1 MKYKLALLLTLT
13 MMMPTATTAFAAETN
28 TETVEA
34 TESVSEENTSE
45 ESVSE
50 ESTSEESSADTEESG
65 IWQLTFDEALE
76 MAEDNSSDLNNV
88 AEKAEYLQDLK
99 EDIWDITGSFSVPS
113 VSYQQWV
120 DDDVY
125 SIYSQIQSISS
136 SMTQNRYTEE
146 ITKLTLESTVKSYF
160 TSILSDESSL
170 EVAKK
175 EAEVKKTQYLQGQT
189 KNKMGLISD
198 YDLRTL
204 ETDYKT
210 AVDNVETLERTIEEE
225 YRSFNQLLGISDDT
239 EYELVYDIEYTPYEM
254 GQSMTQYIQNKL
266 NTDYTIKQLEQNVD
280 DAEFNKN
287 YMSMSSTNSQS
298 ASNKYSY
305 EEAKSTLKTAKEDKE
320 LAIQNAYNEVKELE
334 DQYET
339 AQRNLET
346 AKSNLELAEL
356 NYSLGRNTALD
367 VTMAELDV
375 EEAEN
380 TLAQIVY
387 SHDMKIYQLEN
398 TELL

>member
-1 MKYKLALLLTLT
+1 MKLNRNAAKERRFFMKYKLALLLTLT
-13 MMMPTATTAFAAETN
+13 MMMPTATTAFAAETS
-28 TETVEA
+28 TETA
-34 TESVSEENTSE
+34 A
-45 ESVSE
+45 
-50 ESTSEESSADTEESG
+50 ESTSEEGTVSTEESG
-65 IWQLTFDEALE
+65 VWQLTYEEALE
-76 MAEDNSSDLNNV
+76 LAEDNSSDLDNV

-99 EDIWDITGSFSVPS
+99 EDIWDITGSFSVPT

-120 DDDVY
+120 DDEVY

-198 YDLRTL
+198 YNLRTL

-210 AVDNVETLERTIEEE
+210 AVDNMETLERTIEEE

-266 NTDYTIKQLEQNVD
+266 NTDYTIKQLEQDVD

-320 LAIQNAYNEVKELE
+320 LAIQNAYNEVQELE
-334 DQYET
+334 NQYET
-339 AQRNLET
+339 ALRNLET

-367 VTMAELDV
+367 VTKAELDV

-387 SHDMKIYQLEN
+387 SHDMKVYQLEN

>member
-1 MKYKLALLLTLT
+1 MKLNRNAAKERRFFMKYKLALLLTLT
-13 MMMPTATTAFAAETN
+13 MMMPTATTAFAAETS
-28 TETVEA
+28 TETA
-34 TESVSEENTSE
+34 A
-45 ESVSE
+45 
-50 ESTSEESSADTEESG
+50 ESTSEEGTVSTEESG
-65 IWQLTFDEALE
+65 VWQLTFEEALE
-76 MAEDNSSDLNNV
+76 LAEDNSSDLDNV

-99 EDIWDITGSFSVPS
+99 EDIWDITGSFSVPT

-120 DDDVY
+120 DDEVY

-175 EAEVKKTQYLQGQT
+175 EVEVKKTQYLQGQT

-320 LAIQNAYNEVKELE
+320 LAIQNAYNEVQELE
-334 DQYET
+334 NQYET

-367 VTMAELDV
+367 VTKAELDV

-387 SHDMKIYQLEN
+387 SHDMKVYQLEN

>member
-1 MKYKLALLLTLT
+1 MKLNRNAAKERRFFMKYKLALLLTLT
-13 MMMPTATTAFAAETN
+13 MMMPTATTAFAAETS
-28 TETVEA
+28 TETA
-34 TESVSEENTSE
+34 
-45 ESVSE
+45 E
-50 ESTSEESSADTEESG
+50 ESTSEEGTVSTEESG
-65 IWQLTFDEALE
+65 VWQLTYEEALE
-76 MAEDNSSDLNNV
+76 LAEDNSSDLDNV

-99 EDIWDITGSFSVPS
+99 EDIWDITGSFSVPT

-175 EAEVKKTQYLQGQT
+175 ETEVKKTQYLQGQT

-320 LAIQNAYNEVKELE
+320 LAIQNAYNEVQELE
-334 DQYET
+334 NQYET

-367 VTMAELDV
+367 VTKAELDV

-387 SHDMKIYQLEN
+387 SHDMKVYQLEN

>member
-28 TETVEA
+28 TETA
-34 TESVSEENTSE
+34 A
-45 ESVSE
+45 
-50 ESTSEESSADTEESG
+50 ESTSEEGTVSTEESG
-65 IWQLTFDEALE
+65 VWQLTFEEALE
-76 MAEDNSSDLNNV
+76 LAEDNSSDLDNV

-99 EDIWDITGSFSVPS
+99 EDIWDITGSFSVPT

-320 LAIQNAYNEVKELE
+320 LAIQNAYNEVQELE
-334 DQYET
+334 NQYET

-367 VTMAELDV
+367 VTKAELDV

-387 SHDMKIYQLEN
+387 SHDMKVYQLEN

>member
-13 MMMPTATTAFAAETN
+13 MMMPTATTVFAAETR
-28 TETVEA
+28 TET
-34 TESVSEENTSE
+34 TT
-45 ESVSE
+45 
-50 ESTSEESSADTEESG
+50 ESTSEEGAVSTEESG
-65 IWQLTFDEALE
+65 VWQLTFEEALE
-76 MAEDNSSDLNNV
+76 LAEDNSSDLDNV

-99 EDIWDITGSFSVPS
+99 EDIWDITGSFSVPT

-120 DDDVY
+120 DDEVY

-320 LAIQNAYNEVKELE
+320 LAIQNVYNEVQELE
-334 DQYET
+334 NQYET

-346 AKSNLELAEL
+346 AKSNPELAEL

-367 VTMAELDV
+367 VTKAELDV

-387 SHDMKIYQLEN
+387 SHDMKVYQLEN

>member
-1 MKYKLALLLTLT
+1 MKKYFAKGKTVAATAMAALLVS
-13 MMMPTATTAFAAETN
+13 TTAFAAEKPQ
-28 TETVEA
+28 ESIPA
-34 TESVSEENTSE
+34 TEILTIEEAQALE
-45 ESVSE
+45 AQKEKE
-50 ESTSEESSADTEESG
+50 
-65 IWQLTFDEALE
+65 LTFEEAVEL
-76 MAEDNSSDLNNV
+76 ATKNSSDLRSV
-88 AEKAEYLQDLK
+88 AETADYLQDLK
-99 EDIWDITGSFSVPS
+99 EDIWDITGSFSVPT

-120 DDDVY
+120 DDEVY

-254 GQSMTQYIQNKL
+254 GQSMTQYIQNKV

-320 LAIQNAYNEVKELE
+320 LAIQNAYNEVQELE
-334 DQYET
+334 NQYET

-367 VTMAELDV
+367 VTKAELDV

-387 SHDMKIYQLEN
+387 SHDMKVYQLEN

>member
-1 MKYKLALLLTLT
+1 MKLNRNAAKERRFFMKYKLALLLTLT
-13 MMMPTATTAFAAETN
+13 MMMPTATTAFAAETS
-28 TETVEA
+28 TETA
-34 TESVSEENTSE
+34 A
-45 ESVSE
+45 
-50 ESTSEESSADTEESG
+50 ESTSEEGTVSTEESG
-65 IWQLTFDEALE
+65 VWQLTYEEALE
-76 MAEDNSSDLNNV
+76 LAEDNSSDLDNV

-99 EDIWDITGSFSVPS
+99 EDIWDITGSFSVPT

-225 YRSFNQLLGISDDT
+225 YRSFNRLLGISDDT

-266 NTDYTIKQLEQNVD
+266 NTDYTIKQLEQDVD

-320 LAIQNAYNEVKELE
+320 LAIQNVYNEVQELE
-334 DQYET
+334 NQYET

-367 VTMAELDV
+367 VTKAELDV

-387 SHDMKIYQLEN
+387 SHDIKVYQLEN

>member
-13 MMMPTATTAFAAETN
+13 MMMPTATTAFAAETS
-28 TETVEA
+28 TETA
-34 TESVSEENTSE
+34 A
-45 ESVSE
+45 
-50 ESTSEESSADTEESG
+50 ESTSEEGTVSTEESG
-65 IWQLTFDEALE
+65 VWQLTYEEALE
-76 MAEDNSSDLNNV
+76 LAEDNSSDLDNV

-99 EDIWDITGSFSVPS
+99 EDIWDITGSFSVPT

-120 DDDVY
+120 DDEVY

-146 ITKLTLESTVKSYF
+146 IAKLTLESTVKSYF

-320 LAIQNAYNEVKELE
+320 LAIQNAYNEVQELE
-334 DQYET
+334 NQYET

-367 VTMAELDV
+367 VTKAELDV

-387 SHDMKIYQLEN
+387 SHDMKVYQLEN

>member
-13 MMMPTATTAFAAETN
+13 MMMPTATTAFAAETS
-28 TETVEA
+28 TETA
-34 TESVSEENTSE
+34 A
-45 ESVSE
+45 
-50 ESTSEESSADTEESG
+50 ESTSEEGTVSTEENG
-65 IWQLTFDEALE
+65 VWKLTFEEALE
-76 MAEDNSSDLNNV
+76 LAEDNSSDLDNV

-99 EDIWDITGSFSVPS
+99 EDIWDITGSFSVPT

-120 DDDVY
+120 DDEVY

-210 AVDNVETLERTIEEE
+210 AVGNVETLERTIEEE

-320 LAIQNAYNEVKELE
+320 LAIQNAYNEVQELE
-334 DQYET
+334 NQYET

-367 VTMAELDV
+367 VTKAELDV

-387 SHDMKIYQLEN
+387 SHDMKVYQLEN

>member
-13 MMMPTATTAFAAETN
+13 MMMPTATTAFAAETS
-28 TETVEA
+28 TETA
-34 TESVSEENTSE
+34 A
-45 ESVSE
+45 
-50 ESTSEESSADTEESG
+50 ESTSEEGTVSTEESG
-65 IWQLTFDEALE
+65 VWQLTYEEALE
-76 MAEDNSSDLNNV
+76 LAEDNSSDLDNV

-99 EDIWDITGSFSVPS
+99 EDIWDITGSFSVPT

-225 YRSFNQLLGISDDT
+225 YRSFNRLLGISDDT

-266 NTDYTIKQLEQNVD
+266 NTDYTIKQLEQDVD

-320 LAIQNAYNEVKELE
+320 LAIQNVYNEVQELE
-334 DQYET
+334 NQYET

-367 VTMAELDV
+367 VTKAELDV

-387 SHDMKIYQLEN
+387 SHDIKVYQLEN

>member
-13 MMMPTATTAFAAETN
+13 MMMPTATTAFAAETS
-28 TETVEA
+28 TETA
-34 TESVSEENTSE
+34 A
-45 ESVSE
+45 
-50 ESTSEESSADTEESG
+50 ESTSEEGTVSTEESG
-65 IWQLTFDEALE
+65 VWQLTFEEALE
-76 MAEDNSSDLNNV
+76 LAEDNSSDLDNV

-99 EDIWDITGSFSVPS
+99 EDIWDITGSFSVPT

-120 DDDVY
+120 DDEVY
-125 SIYSQIQSISS
+125 SIYSQIQSIRS

-320 LAIQNAYNEVKELE
+320 LAIQNAYNEVQELE
-334 DQYET
+334 NQYET

-367 VTMAELDV
+367 VTKAELDV

-387 SHDMKIYQLEN
+387 SHDMKVYQLEN

>member
-13 MMMPTATTAFAAETN
+13 MMMPTATTAFAAETS
-28 TETVEA
+28 TETA
-34 TESVSEENTSE
+34 A
-45 ESVSE
+45 
-50 ESTSEESSADTEESG
+50 ESTSEEGTVSTEESG
-65 IWQLTFDEALE
+65 VWQLTFEEALE
-76 MAEDNSSDLNNV
+76 LAEDNSSDLDNV

-99 EDIWDITGSFSVPS
+99 EDIWAITGSFSVPT

-120 DDDVY
+120 DDEVY

-320 LAIQNAYNEVKELE
+320 LAIQNAYNEVQELE
-334 DQYET
+334 NQYET

-367 VTMAELDV
+367 VTKAELDV

-387 SHDMKIYQLEN
+387 SHDMKVYQLEN

>member
-1 MKYKLALLLTLT
+1 MKLNRNAVKERRFFMKYKLALLLTLT
-13 MMMPTATTAFAAETN
+13 MMMPTATTAFAAETS
-28 TETVEA
+28 TETA
-34 TESVSEENTSE
+34 A
-45 ESVSE
+45 
-50 ESTSEESSADTEESG
+50 ESTSEEGTVSTEESG
-65 IWQLTFDEALE
+65 VWQLTYEEALE
-76 MAEDNSSDLNNV
+76 LAEDNSSDLDNV

-99 EDIWDITGSFSVPS
+99 EDIWDITGSFSVPT

-320 LAIQNAYNEVKELE
+320 LAIQNAYNEVQELE
-334 DQYET
+334 NQYET

-367 VTMAELDV
+367 VTKAELDV

-387 SHDMKIYQLEN
+387 SHDMKVYQLEN

>member
-1 MKYKLALLLTLT
+1 MKKYFAKGKTVAATAMAALLVS
-13 MMMPTATTAFAAETN
+13 TTAFAAEKPQ
-28 TETVEA
+28 ESIPA
-34 TESVSEENTSE
+34 TEILTIEEAQALE
-45 ESVSE
+45 AQKEKE
-50 ESTSEESSADTEESG
+50 
-65 IWQLTFDEALE
+65 LTFEEAVEL
-76 MAEDNSSDLNNV
+76 ATKNSSDLRSV
-88 AEKAEYLQDLK
+88 AETADYLQDLK
-99 EDIWDITGSFSVPS
+99 EDIWDITGSFSVPT

-120 DDDVY
+120 DDEVY

-320 LAIQNAYNEVKELE
+320 LAIQNAYNEVQELE
-334 DQYET
+334 NQYET

-367 VTMAELDV
+367 VTKAELDV

-387 SHDMKIYQLEN
+387 SHDMKVYQLEN

>member
-1 MKYKLALLLTLT
+1 MKLNRNAAKERRFFMKYKLALLLTLT
-13 MMMPTATTAFAAETN
+13 MMMPTATTAFAAETS
-28 TETVEA
+28 TETA
-34 TESVSEENTSE
+34 A
-45 ESVSE
+45 
-50 ESTSEESSADTEESG
+50 ESTSEEGTVSTEESG
-65 IWQLTFDEALE
+65 VWQLTFEEALE
-76 MAEDNSSDLNNV
+76 LAEDNSSDLDNV

-99 EDIWDITGSFSVPS
+99 EDIWDITGSFSVPT

-136 SMTQNRYTEE
+136 SMKQNRYTEE

-175 EAEVKKTQYLQGQT
+175 EVEVKKTQYLQGQT

-305 EEAKSTLKTAKEDKE
+305 EEAKSTLNTAKEDKE
-320 LAIQNAYNEVKELE
+320 LAIQNAYNEVQELE
-334 DQYET
+334 NQYET

-367 VTMAELDV
+367 VTKAELDV

-387 SHDMKIYQLEN
+387 SHDMKVYQLEN

>member
-1 MKYKLALLLTLT
+1 
-13 MMMPTATTAFAAETN
+13 
-28 TETVEA
+28 
-34 TESVSEENTSE
+34 
-45 ESVSE
+45 
-50 ESTSEESSADTEESG
+50 
-65 IWQLTFDEALE
+65 
-76 MAEDNSSDLNNV
+76 V

-99 EDIWDITGSFSVPS
+99 EDIWDITGSFSVPT

-146 ITKLTLESTVKSYF
+146 ITKLSLESTVKSYF

-204 ETDYKT
+204 ETEYKT
-210 AVDNVETLERTIEEE
+210 AVDNVQTLERAIEEE

-239 EYELVYDIEYTPYEM
+239 EYELKYDVEYTPYNM

-298 ASNKYSY
+298 ATNKYSY

-320 LAIQNAYNEVKELE
+320 LAIQNAYNEVQELE
-334 DQYET
+334 NQYET

-367 VTMAELDV
+367 VTKAELDV

-380 TLAQIVY
+380 TLSQIVY
-387 SHDMKIYQLEN
+387 SHDMKVYQLES

>member
-13 MMMPTATTAFAAETN
+13 MMMPTATTAFAAETS
-28 TETVEA
+28 TETA
-34 TESVSEENTSE
+34 A
-45 ESVSE
+45 
-50 ESTSEESSADTEESG
+50 ESTSEEGTVSTEESG
-65 IWQLTFDEALE
+65 VWQLTYEEALE
-76 MAEDNSSDLNNV
+76 LAEDNSSDLDNV

-99 EDIWDITGSFSVPS
+99 EDIWDITGSFSVPT

-120 DDDVY
+120 DDEVY

-320 LAIQNAYNEVKELE
+320 LSIQNAYNEVQELE
-334 DQYET
+334 NQYET

-367 VTMAELDV
+367 VTKAELDV

-387 SHDMKIYQLEN
+387 SHDMKVYQLEN

>member
-1 MKYKLALLLTLT
+1 MKLNRNAAKERRFFMKYKLALLLTLT
-13 MMMPTATTAFAAETN
+13 MMMPTATTAFAAETS
-28 TETVEA
+28 TETA
-34 TESVSEENTSE
+34 A
-45 ESVSE
+45 
-50 ESTSEESSADTEESG
+50 ESTSEEGTVSTEESDV
-65 IWQLTFDEALE
+65 WQLTYEEALE
-76 MAEDNSSDLNNV
+76 LAEDNSSDLDNV

-99 EDIWDITGSFSVPS
+99 EDIWDTTGSFSVPT

-120 DDDVY
+120 DDEVY

-198 YDLRTL
+198 YNLRTL

-210 AVDNVETLERTIEEE
+210 AVDNMETLERTIEEE

-266 NTDYTIKQLEQNVD
+266 NTDYTIKQLEQDVD

-320 LAIQNAYNEVKELE
+320 LAIQNVYNEVQELE
-334 DQYET
+334 NQYET

-346 AKSNLELAEL
+346 AKSNPELAEL

-367 VTMAELDV
+367 VTKAELDV

-387 SHDMKIYQLEN
+387 SHDMKVYQLEN

>member
-13 MMMPTATTAFAAETN
+13 MMMPTATTVFAAETS
-28 TETVEA
+28 TET
-34 TESVSEENTSE
+34 TT
-45 ESVSE
+45 
-50 ESTSEESSADTEESG
+50 ESTSEEGAVSTEESG
-65 IWQLTFDEALE
+65 VWQLTFEEALE
-76 MAEDNSSDLNNV
+76 LAEDNSSDLDNV

-99 EDIWDITGSFSVPS
+99 EDIWDITGSFSVPT

-120 DDDVY
+120 DDEVY

-320 LAIQNAYNEVKELE
+320 LAIQNAYNEVQELE
-334 DQYET
+334 NQYET

-367 VTMAELDV
+367 VTKAELDV

-387 SHDMKIYQLEN
+387 SHDMKVYQLEN

>member
-1 MKYKLALLLTLT
+1 MKLNRNAAKERRFFMKYKLALLLTLT
-13 MMMPTATTAFAAETN
+13 MMMPTATTAFAAETS
-28 TETVEA
+28 TETA
-34 TESVSEENTSE
+34 A
-45 ESVSE
+45 
-50 ESTSEESSADTEESG
+50 ESTSEEGTVSTEESG
-65 IWQLTFDEALE
+65 VWQLTYEEALE
-76 MAEDNSSDLNNV
+76 LAEDNSSDLDNV

-99 EDIWDITGSFSVPS
+99 EDIWDITGSFSVPT

-120 DDDVY
+120 DDEVY

-204 ETDYKT
+204 ETYYKT

-320 LAIQNAYNEVKELE
+320 LAIQNAYNEVQELE
-334 DQYET
+334 NQYET

-367 VTMAELDV
+367 VTKAELDV

-387 SHDMKIYQLEN
+387 SHDMKVYQLEN

>member
-1 MKYKLALLLTLT
+1 MKYKLALLLTLA
-13 MMMPTATTAFAAETN
+13 MMMPASTTILAAETSTEAVET
-28 TETVEA
+28 TETA
-34 TESVSEENTSE
+34 SE
-45 ESVSE
+45 ESETE
-50 ESTSEESSADTEESG
+50 ETTEESG
-65 IWQLTFDEALE
+65 IWQLTYEEALE
-76 MAEDNSSDLNNV
+76 LAEDNSSDLDNV

-125 SIYSQIQSISS
+125 SIYSEIQSISS
-136 SMTQNRYTEE
+136 NMTQNRYTEE

-210 AVDNVETLERTIEEE
+210 ALDNVETLERTIEEE

-239 EYELVYDIEYTPYEM
+239 EYELVYDVEYIPYEM

-305 EEAKSTLKTAKEDKE
+305 EEAKSTLKTAKEEKE
-320 LAIQNAYNEVKELE
+320 LAIQNAYNEVQELE

-380 TLAQIVY
+380 SLAQIIY

>member
-1 MKYKLALLLTLT
+1 MKLNRNAAKERRFFMKYKLALLLTLA
-13 MMMPTATTAFAAETN
+13 MMMPTATTAFAAETS
-28 TETVEA
+28 TETA
-34 TESVSEENTSE
+34 TESNSEEGT
-45 ESVSE
+45 VS
-50 ESTSEESSADTEESG
+50 TEESG
-65 IWQLTFDEALE
+65 VWQLTYEEALE
-76 MAEDNSSDLNNV
+76 LAEDNSSDLDNV

-99 EDIWDITGSFSVPS
+99 EDIWDITGSFSVPT

-120 DDDVY
+120 DDEVY

-320 LAIQNAYNEVKELE
+320 LAIQNAYNEVQELE
-334 DQYET
+334 NQYET

-367 VTMAELDV
+367 VTKAELDV

-387 SHDMKIYQLEN
+387 SHDMKVYQLEN

>member
-1 MKYKLALLLTLT
+1 MKLNRNAAKERRFFMKYKLALLLTLT
-13 MMMPTATTAFAAETN
+13 MMMPTATTAFAAETS
-28 TETVEA
+28 TETA
-34 TESVSEENTSE
+34 A
-45 ESVSE
+45 
-50 ESTSEESSADTEESG
+50 ESTSEEGTVSTEESG
-65 IWQLTFDEALE
+65 VWQLTYEEALE
-76 MAEDNSSDLNNV
+76 LAEDNSSDLDNV

-99 EDIWDITGSFSVPS
+99 EDIWDITGSFSVPT

-120 DDDVY
+120 DDEVY

-198 YDLRTL
+198 YNLRTL

-210 AVDNVETLERTIEEE
+210 AVDNMETLERTIEEE

-320 LAIQNAYNEVKELE
+320 LAIQNAYNEVQELE
-334 DQYET
+334 NQYET

-367 VTMAELDV
+367 VTKAELDV

-387 SHDMKIYQLEN
+387 SHDMKVYQLEN

>member
-13 MMMPTATTAFAAETN
+13 MMMPTATTAFAAETSI
-28 TETVEA
+28 ETA
-34 TESVSEENTSE
+34 A
-45 ESVSE
+45 
-50 ESTSEESSADTEESG
+50 ESTSEEGTVSTEENG
-65 IWQLTFDEALE
+65 VWQLTFEEALE
-76 MAEDNSSDLNNV
+76 LAEDNSSDLDNV

-99 EDIWDITGSFSVPS
+99 EDIWDITGSFSVPT

-287 YMSMSSTNSQS
+287 YMFMSSTNSQS

-320 LAIQNAYNEVKELE
+320 LAIQNAYNEVQELE
-334 DQYET
+334 NQYET

-367 VTMAELDV
+367 VTKAELDV

-387 SHDMKIYQLEN
+387 SHDMKVYQLEN

>member
-1 MKYKLALLLTLT
+1 MKKYFAKGKTVAATAMAALLVS
-13 MMMPTATTAFAAETN
+13 TTAFAAEKPQ
-28 TETVEA
+28 ESIPA
-34 TESVSEENTSE
+34 TEILTIEEAQALE
-45 ESVSE
+45 AQKEKE
-50 ESTSEESSADTEESG
+50 
-65 IWQLTFDEALE
+65 LTFEEAVEL
-76 MAEDNSSDLNNV
+76 ATKNSSDLRSV
-88 AEKAEYLQDLK
+88 AETADYLQDLK
-99 EDIWDITGSFSVPS
+99 EDIWDITGSFSVPT

-266 NTDYTIKQLEQNVD
+266 NTDYTIKQLEQDVD

-320 LAIQNAYNEVKELE
+320 LAIQNVYNEVQELE
-334 DQYET
+334 NQYET
-339 AQRNLET
+339 A
-346 AKSNLELAEL
+346 
-356 NYSLGRNTALD
+356 
-367 VTMAELDV
+367 
-375 EEAEN
+375 
-380 TLAQIVY
+380 
-387 SHDMKIYQLEN
+387 
-398 TELL
+398 

>member
-1 MKYKLALLLTLT
+1 MKLNRNAAKERRFFMKYKLALLLTLT
-13 MMMPTATTAFAAETN
+13 MMMPTATTAFAAETS
-28 TETVEA
+28 TETA
-34 TESVSEENTSE
+34 A
-45 ESVSE
+45 
-50 ESTSEESSADTEESG
+50 ESTSEEGTVSTEESDV
-65 IWQLTFDEALE
+65 WQLTYEEALE
-76 MAEDNSSDLNNV
+76 LAEDNSSDLDNV

-99 EDIWDITGSFSVPS
+99 EDIWDTTGSFSVPT

-120 DDDVY
+120 DDEVY

-225 YRSFNQLLGISDDT
+225 YRSFNRLLGISDDT

-266 NTDYTIKQLEQNVD
+266 NTDYTIKQLEQDVD

-320 LAIQNAYNEVKELE
+320 LAIQNVYNEVQELE
-334 DQYET
+334 NQYET

-346 AKSNLELAEL
+346 AKSNPELAEL

-367 VTMAELDV
+367 VTKAELDV

-387 SHDMKIYQLEN
+387 SHDMKVYQLEN

>member
-1 MKYKLALLLTLT
+1 MKLNRNAAKERRFFMKYKLALLLTLT
-13 MMMPTATTAFAAETN
+13 MMMPTATTAFAAETS
-28 TETVEA
+28 TETA
-34 TESVSEENTSE
+34 A
-45 ESVSE
+45 
-50 ESTSEESSADTEESG
+50 ESTSEEGTVSTEENG
-65 IWQLTFDEALE
+65 VWQLTYEEALE
-76 MAEDNSSDLNNV
+76 LAEDNSSDLDNV

-99 EDIWDITGSFSVPS
+99 EDIWDITGSFSVPT

-266 NTDYTIKQLEQNVD
+266 NTDYTIKQFEQNVD

-320 LAIQNAYNEVKELE
+320 LAIQNAYNEVQELE
-334 DQYET
+334 NQYET

-367 VTMAELDV
+367 VTKAELDV

-387 SHDMKIYQLEN
+387 SHDMKVYQLEN

>member
-13 MMMPTATTAFAAETN
+13 MMMPTATTAFAAETS
-28 TETVEA
+28 TETA
-34 TESVSEENTSE
+34 A
-45 ESVSE
+45 
-50 ESTSEESSADTEESG
+50 ESTSEEGTVSTEENG
-65 IWQLTFDEALE
+65 VWKLTFEEALE
-76 MAEDNSSDLNNV
+76 LAEDNSSDLDNV

-99 EDIWDITGSFSVPS
+99 EDIWDITGSFSVPT

-120 DDDVY
+120 DDEVY
-125 SIYSQIQSISS
+125 SIYFQIQSISS

-146 ITKLTLESTVKSYF
+146 ITKLTLESTVKNYF

-320 LAIQNAYNEVKELE
+320 LAIQNAYNEVQELE
-334 DQYET
+334 NQYET

-356 NYSLGRNTALD
+356 NYSLGRNTASD
-367 VTMAELDV
+367 VTKAELDV

-387 SHDMKIYQLEN
+387 SHDMKVYQLEN

>member
-1 MKYKLALLLTLT
+1 MKYKLALLLTLM
-13 MMMPTATTAFAAETN
+13 MMMPTATTAFAAETS
-28 TETVEA
+28 TETA
-34 TESVSEENTSE
+34 A
-45 ESVSE
+45 
-50 ESTSEESSADTEESG
+50 ESTSEEGTVSTEESG
-65 IWQLTFDEALE
+65 VWQLTYEEALE
-76 MAEDNSSDLNNV
+76 LAEDNSSDLDNV

-99 EDIWDITGSFSVPS
+99 EDIWDITGSFSVPT

-120 DDDVY
+120 DDEVY

-189 KNKMGLISD
+189 KNKKGLISD

-320 LAIQNAYNEVKELE
+320 LAIQNAYNEVQELE
-334 DQYET
+334 NQYET

-367 VTMAELDV
+367 VTKAELDV

-387 SHDMKIYQLEN
+387 SHDMKVYQLEN

>member
-28 TETVEA
+28 TETA
-34 TESVSEENTSE
+34 A
-45 ESVSE
+45 
-50 ESTSEESSADTEESG
+50 ESTSEEGTVSTEESG
-65 IWQLTFDEALE
+65 VWQLTFEEALE
-76 MAEDNSSDLNNV
+76 LAEDNSSDLDNV

-99 EDIWDITGSFSVPS
+99 EDIWDITGSFSVPT

-120 DDDVY
+120 DDEVY

-305 EEAKSTLKTAKEDKE
+305 EEAKSTLKTAKEDKK
-320 LAIQNAYNEVKELE
+320 LAIQNAYNEVQELE
-334 DQYET
+334 NQYET

-367 VTMAELDV
+367 VTKAELDV

-387 SHDMKIYQLEN
+387 SHDMKVYQLEN

>member
-1 MKYKLALLLTLT
+1 MKYKLALVLALT
-13 MMMPTATTAFAAETN
+13 MAMPATTAFAAET
-28 TETVEA
+28 TEVAETA
-34 TESVSEENTSE
+34 S
-45 ESVSE
+45 
-50 ESTSEESSADTEESG
+50 
-65 IWQLTFDEALE
+65 IWQLTLEEALE
-76 MAEDNSSDLNNV
+76 LAEENSSELDNV

-99 EDIWDITGSFSVPS
+99 EDIWDITGSFSVPT

-120 DDDVY
+120 DDDIY

-146 ITKLTLESTVKSYF
+146 ITKLTLESTVKTYF

-189 KNKMGLISD
+189 KNTMGLISD

-210 AVDNVETLERTIEEE
+210 AINNVETLERTIEEE
-225 YRSFNQLLGISDDT
+225 YRSFNQLLGISEDK
-239 EYELVYDIEYTPYEM
+239 EYELVYDVEYTTYSM

-298 ASNKYSY
+298 ATNKYSY
-305 EEAKSTLKTAKEDKE
+305 EEAKSTLKTAKEEKE
-320 LAIQNAYNEVKELE
+320 LAIQNAYNEVLELE

-367 VTMAELDV
+367 VTIAELSV

-380 TLAQIVY
+380 ALAQIVY
-387 SHDMKIYQLEN
+387 SHDMKVYQLEN

>member
-13 MMMPTATTAFAAETN
+13 MMMPTATPAFAAETN
-28 TETVEA
+28 TETA
-34 TESVSEENTSE
+34 A
-45 ESVSE
+45 
-50 ESTSEESSADTEESG
+50 ESTSEEGTVSTEESG
-65 IWQLTFDEALE
+65 VWQLTYEEALE
-76 MAEDNSSDLNNV
+76 LAEDNSSDLDNV

-99 EDIWDITGSFSVPS
+99 EDIWDITGSFSVPT

-210 AVDNVETLERTIEEE
+210 AVDNVETLERTVEEE

-320 LAIQNAYNEVKELE
+320 LAIQNAYNEVQELE
-334 DQYET
+334 NQYET

-367 VTMAELDV
+367 VTKAELDV

-387 SHDMKIYQLEN
+387 SHNMKVYQLEN

>member
-1 MKYKLALLLTLT
+1 MKLNRNAAKERRFFMKYKLALLLTLT
-13 MMMPTATTAFAAETN
+13 MMMPTATTAFAAETS
-28 TETVEA
+28 TETA
-34 TESVSEENTSE
+34 A
-45 ESVSE
+45 
-50 ESTSEESSADTEESG
+50 ESTSEEGTVSTEENG
-65 IWQLTFDEALE
+65 VWQLTFEEALE
-76 MAEDNSSDLNNV
+76 LAEDNSSDLDNV

-99 EDIWDITGSFSVPS
+99 EDIWDITGSFSVPT

-254 GQSMTQYIQNKL
+254 GQSMIQYIQNKL

-320 LAIQNAYNEVKELE
+320 LAIQNAYNEVQELE
-334 DQYET
+334 NQYET

-367 VTMAELDV
+367 VTKAELDV

-387 SHDMKIYQLEN
+387 SHDMKVYQLEN

>member
-1 MKYKLALLLTLT
+1 MKYKLALLLTLA
-13 MMMPTATTAFAAETN
+13 MMMPTATTAFAAETS
-28 TETVEA
+28 TETA
-34 TESVSEENTSE
+34 T
-45 ESVSE
+45 
-50 ESTSEESSADTEESG
+50 ESTSEEGTVSTEESDV
-65 IWQLTFDEALE
+65 WQLTYEEALE
-76 MAEDNSSDLNNV
+76 LAEDNSSDLDNV

-99 EDIWDITGSFSVPS
+99 EDIWDITGSFSVPT

-120 DDDVY
+120 DDEVY

-320 LAIQNAYNEVKELE
+320 LAIQNAYNEVQELE
-334 DQYET
+334 NQYET

-367 VTMAELDV
+367 VTKAELDV

-387 SHDMKIYQLEN
+387 SHDMKVYQLEN

>member
-13 MMMPTATTAFAAETN
+13 MMMPTATTVFAAETS
-28 TETVEA
+28 TETVET
-34 TESVSEENTSE
+34 TESVSEE
-45 ESVSE
+45 
-50 ESTSEESSADTEESG
+50 SG
-65 IWQLTFDEALE
+65 VWQLTFEEALE
-76 MAEDNSSDLNNV
+76 LAEDNSSDLDNV

-99 EDIWDITGSFSVPS
+99 EDIWDITGSFSVPT

-175 EAEVKKTQYLQGQT
+175 EVEVKKTQYLQGQT

-210 AVDNVETLERTIEEE
+210 AVDNVETLERAIEEE

-239 EYELVYDIEYTPYEM
+239 EYELVYDVEYTPYEM
-254 GQSMTQYIQNKL
+254 GQSMTQFIQNKL

-298 ASNKYSY
+298 ATNKYSY

-320 LAIQNAYNEVKELE
+320 LAIQNAYNEVQELE

-367 VTMAELDV
+367 VTKAELDV

>member
-1 MKYKLALLLTLT
+1 MKLNRNAAKERRFFMKYKLALLLTLT
-13 MMMPTATTAFAAETN
+13 MMMPTATTAFAAETS
-28 TETVEA
+28 TETA
-34 TESVSEENTSE
+34 A
-45 ESVSE
+45 
-50 ESTSEESSADTEESG
+50 ESTSEEGTVSTEESG
-65 IWQLTFDEALE
+65 VWQLTYEEALE
-76 MAEDNSSDLNNV
+76 LAEDNSSDLDNV

-99 EDIWDITGSFSVPS
+99 EDIWDITGSFSVPT

-320 LAIQNAYNEVKELE
+320 LAIQNAYNEVQELE
-334 DQYET
+334 NQYET

-367 VTMAELDV
+367 VTKAELNV

-387 SHDMKIYQLEN
+387 SHDMKVYQLEN

>member
-1 MKYKLALLLTLT
+1 MKLNRNAAKERRFFMKYKLALLLTLT
-13 MMMPTATTAFAAETN
+13 MMMPTATTAFAAETS
-28 TETVEA
+28 TETA
-34 TESVSEENTSE
+34 A
-45 ESVSE
+45 
-50 ESTSEESSADTEESG
+50 ESTSEEGTVSTEESG
-65 IWQLTFDEALE
+65 VWQLTYEEALE
-76 MAEDNSSDLNNV
+76 LAEDNSSDLDNV

-99 EDIWDITGSFSVPS
+99 EDIWDITGSFSVPT

-120 DDDVY
+120 DDEVY

-266 NTDYTIKQLEQNVD
+266 NTDYTIKQLEQDVD

-320 LAIQNAYNEVKELE
+320 LAIQNAYNEVQELE
-334 DQYET
+334 NQYET

-367 VTMAELDV
+367 VTKAELDV

-387 SHDMKIYQLEN
+387 SHDMKVYQLEN

>member
-1 MKYKLALLLTLT
+1 MKLNRNAAKERRFFMKYKLALLLTLT
-13 MMMPTATTAFAAETN
+13 MMMPTATTAFAAETS
-28 TETVEA
+28 TETA
-34 TESVSEENTSE
+34 A
-45 ESVSE
+45 
-50 ESTSEESSADTEESG
+50 ESTSEEGTVSTEESG
-65 IWQLTFDEALE
+65 VWQLTYEEALE
-76 MAEDNSSDLNNV
+76 LAEDNSSDLDNV

-99 EDIWDITGSFSVPS
+99 EDIWDITGSFSVPT

-266 NTDYTIKQLEQNVD
+266 NTDYTIKQLEQDVD

-320 LAIQNAYNEVKELE
+320 LAIQNVYNEVQELE
-334 DQYET
+334 NQYET

-367 VTMAELDV
+367 VTKAELDV

-387 SHDMKIYQLEN
+387 SHDIKVYQLEN